1 MNGLPVAGD
10 TRRGWGRE
18 WGFFAGWLVVGA
30 GVTLALL
37 TVLSIGLFVLPVAA
51 GLALLLVRLKGS
63 ERGLP
68 GLVSGLGAPLLY
80 VAYLNR
86 SGPGTV
92 CKVSGTGEMCEDQ
105 WNPWLWLAAAL
116 IAFTA
121 GGVAM
126 VVVRR
131 QERRR
136 EQAGT

>member
-1 MNGLPVAGD
+1 MNAFRTAET
-10 TRRGWGRE
+10 TRRGWG
-18 WGFFAGWLVVGA
+18 FFAAWAVVGA
-30 GVTLALL
+30 GFALALL

-68 GLVSGLGAPLLY
+68 GIVSGLSAPLLY

-92 CKVSGTGEMCEDQ
+92 CTRSGTGEMCEEQ

-116 IAFTA
+116 IAVV
-121 GGVAM
+121 GGV
-126 VVVRR
+126 VVMLAVRRR
-131 QERRR
+131 QEQPHR
-136 EQAGT
+136 Q